1 MLKRKTLHHRIYVQ
15 NETHPWLVF
24 LHGAGGSM
32 KTWKYQ
38 LQAFRPYFNLL
49 LMDLRDHG
57 ESKEIDPDYEKYS
70 FEMITED
77 IMKVLK
83 QSGIQKASFITL
95 SFGSVLLQDL
105 SIRYPGLVQK
115 AVIAG
120 GIFKGNFMIKAFVHL
135 ARFFNLFLSYSQ
147 MYRLFSYLLMP
158 QASHRVSRRI
168 YQMQSRRLSRKA
180 YLKWIGL
187 YAQFF
192 KLLRRF
198 YHQQMHYKTLVLMGT
213 GDYVFLKAARNFVKQ
228 QSQARLKVISGAGH
242 ICNID
247 QPEIFNNLA
256 LQFLKELH
264 ATSPT
269 TSLHTPGQKR

>member
-120 GIFKGNFMIKAFVHL
+120 GIFKGNFNVRASSEH
-135 ARFFNLFLSYSQ
+135 FFF
-147 MYRLFSYLLMP
+147 
-158 QASHRVSRRI
+158 ASI
-168 YQMQSRRLSRKA
+168 
-180 YLKWIGL
+180 
-187 YAQFF
+187 
-192 KLLRRF
+192 
-198 YHQQMHYKTLVLMGT
+198 
-213 GDYVFLKAARNFVKQ
+213 
-228 QSQARLKVISGAGH
+228 
-242 ICNID
+242 
-247 QPEIFNNLA
+247 
-256 LQFLKELH
+256 
-264 ATSPT
+264 
-269 TSLHTPGQKR
+269 